1 MSPSKEQEE
10 NFLKLL
16 QESEIFDNFL
26 AKKFPQVKRYGLEGS
41 ESMMIAI
48 DSLFETLSKSDIG
61 TLVIGMP
68 HRGRLNFLNGILG
81 FPARAMFSKIK
92 GNSEFPEGIHGSGDV
107 LSHLG
112 ISTTL
117 SQYGDLKIS
126 LLNNPSHLEAVNP
139 VAMGKT
145 KSKLKEGQ
153 KAVCFLIHGDTAFTG
168 QGIVSESLGLAN
180 LPHFKTDGTIHLI
193 LSLIFK
199 FLLLIFIE

>member
-126 LLNNPSHLEAVNP
+126 
-139 VAMGKT
+139 
-145 KSKLKEGQ
+145 
-153 KAVCFLIHGDTAFTG
+153 
-168 QGIVSESLGLAN
+168 
-180 LPHFKTDGTIHLI
+180 
-193 LSLIFK
+193 
-199 FLLLIFIE
+199 